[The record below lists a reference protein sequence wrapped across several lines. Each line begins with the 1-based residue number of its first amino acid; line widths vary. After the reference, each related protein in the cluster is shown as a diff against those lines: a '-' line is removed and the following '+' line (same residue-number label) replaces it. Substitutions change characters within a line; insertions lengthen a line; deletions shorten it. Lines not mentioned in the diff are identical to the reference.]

1 MGRKSLRHICYT
13 AASDRPRHSTA
24 GKNTYARASASVDE
38 EESQFAKMGGLDEQE
53 QQRKQLT
60 P

>member
-13 AASDRPRHSTA
+13 AASDRPRQPA
-24 GKNTYARASASVDE
+24 KNAYARASVDE

-60 P
+60 R